1 MAVEDRAVLVV
12 LRQGSATP
20 HGNGAPTQA
29 KEIVNGVATWG
40 KSTMESLELYNSAKE
55 LVAEFRD
62 WSFVK
67 FMDAKPQAS
76 VTMKSTTTN
85 PIS

>member
-20 HGNGAPTQA
+20 HGEGAPPQA
-29 KEIVNGVATWG
+29 KEVVNGVASWIIN
-40 KSTMESLELYNSAKE
+40 SNECLELYSASKE
-55 LVAEFRD
+55 LAATFRD

-67 FMDAKPQAS
+67 FMDPK
-76 VTMKSTTTN
+76 K
-85 PIS
+85 

>member
-1 MAVEDRAVLVV
+1 MRLEDRTVLVV

-20 HGNGAPTQA
+20 HGEQAPVQA
-29 KEIVNGVATWG
+29 KEIVQGVASWNRSPSET
-40 KSTMESLELYNSAKE
+40 LELFSAEKV

-67 FMDAKPQAS
+67 FVEP
-76 VTMKSTTTN
+76 KS
-85 PIS
+85 